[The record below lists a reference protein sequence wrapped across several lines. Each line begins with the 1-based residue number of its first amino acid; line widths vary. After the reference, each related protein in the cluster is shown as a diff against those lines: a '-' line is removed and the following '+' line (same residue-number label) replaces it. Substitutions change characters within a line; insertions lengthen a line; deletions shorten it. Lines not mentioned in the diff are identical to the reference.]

1 MRKQMLEDLLMVHG
15 TNPQNWPADMRASME
30 TCLKSSPRF
39 AADYAAL
46 ARLEGELKSCLR
58 APAAPALATRI
69 IAATP
74 TLQHAY
80 HPPQTLNGHE
90 RALLAACLASALVI
104 GVGLGYFIGGG
115 TTDDSLSRLAT
126 AALYGGRALI

>member
-1 MRKQMLEDLLMVHG
+1 MRKQMLEDLLMLHG
-15 TNPQNWPADMRASME
+15 TSPQNWPADMRASME

-46 ARLEGELKSCLR
+46 ARLEEELKSCLR
-58 APAAPALATRI
+58 APAVPALAARI

-74 TLQHAY
+74 PLQHTY
-80 HPPQTLNGHE
+80 LPPQELGGQE
-90 RALLAACLASALVI
+90 RGLLAACLTGALVI
-104 GVGLGYFIGGG
+104 GAGIGYFIGGG
-115 TTDDSLSRLAT
+115 TVDDSLSRLAT